1 MAKIKVL
8 MIGGKRCGK
17 TTVLAKIRSNFNQ
30 VLHHDYDEGNDLF
43 TLITPPDK
51 IAHLNDAENSVIQLF
66 HGNADEGINPYGKF
80 IINDNVT
87 KELSITQFKL
97 SPLTKGIN
105 REGIEIEFTDIPGE
119 WCGVIKGNKDENSD
133 KLDVVTN
140 LVQESQVIIIAIDTP
155 SLCEEDGFYAEF
167 CNRGKN
173 ITDAIMN
180 AVVGEFINDPLA
192 QKLIL
197 FVPLK
202 CEKEIIKPDGTLDCV
217 GMTNVNKKVKSYY
230 KNLIDK
236 LSHGVY
242 SGKITMAIM
251 PISTI
256 KEIRW
261 IQFKRVKQ
269 NKETDVWEE
278 MSIHY
283 PNGCPIALDY
293 AKDNDHLASY
303 YQFRPNLLDN
313 ALIHGPGSELCE
325 QPLIY
330 ILVYTMQYSLYQRA
344 TKVVATPQ
352 KGVFNNLLAKVAASL
367 RNTWQKINNA
377 FVNNNDLVNEL
388 SRLRYK
394 KMRRSNGVEILQNPL
409 NM

>member
-17 TTVLAKIRSNFNQ
+17 TTVLAKIRNNFNQ
-30 VLHHDYDEGNDLF
+30 ILHHDYNEGNDLF

-51 IAHLNDAENSVIQLF
+51 IAHLNAAEQSVINLF
-66 HGNADEGINPYGKF
+66 HSENINPYGKF
-80 IINDNVT
+80 IINDNLT
-87 KELSITQFKL
+87 KDISITQFRL
-97 SPLTKGIN
+97 SPLTKGFN

-119 WCGVIKGNKDENSD
+119 WCVEKIPVITS
-133 KLDVVTN
+133 LI
-140 LVQESQVIIIAIDTP
+140 QEAQVLIIAIDTP
-155 SLCEEDGFYAEF
+155 SLCEEDGFYADL

-173 ITDAIMN
+173 ITDAIKN
-180 AVVGEFINDPLA
+180 TIVDEFISDSLA

-202 CEKEIIKPDGTLDCV
+202 CEKEIIKPDGTLNIE
-217 GMTNVNKKVKSYY
+217 GMQTVNNKVKSYY
-230 KNLIDK
+230 KELIDY
-236 LSHGVY
+236 LSSGIY
-242 SGKITMAIM
+242 SSKITMAIM

-261 IQFKRVKQ
+261 IQFKRVKDGQ
-269 NKETDVWEE
+269 ET
-278 MSIHY
+278 SIHTSD
-283 PNGCPIALDY
+283 GRPITLDY
-293 AKDNDHLASY
+293 AMDGNHLASY

-330 ILVYTMQYSLYQRA
+330 TLVYTMQYSLYQR
-344 TKVVATPQ
+344 TTPVVAT
-352 KGVFNNLLAKVAASL
+352 KKEGIFSNLFAQIIASL
-367 RNTWQKINNA
+367 RNTWQAINNI
-377 FVNNNDLVNEL
+377 FVNNDDLVNEL
-388 SRLRYK
+388 SRLKTK
-394 KMRRSNGVEILQNPL
+394 KMRRSNGIEILQNPL